1 MMRWI
6 PFVKKPP
13 LVAVVRLSGAIAAG
27 SRLGSGLND
36 QAMAPVL
43 DRAFRR
49 GKPDAVALVI
59 NSPGGSPSQ
68 SSLIAGRIRRLAEEH
83 ERPVYAFVED
93 LAASGG
99 YYIASA
105 ADEIWLDDNS
115 IIGSIGVISAG
126 FGFPDF
132 IARYGIERRVH
143 TAGKSKS
150 LLDPFQPEKDE
161 DVARLTQL
169 QEQVHATFIEHVK
182 TRRGAKLDSETELF
196 TGDVW
201 VGSEAVKLGLA
212 DGVAHLVPK
221 MKEVFGDKTRF
232 AVHGARRGL
241 IPRLGTR
248 VVADIADEVESRVL
262 WARYG
267 L

>member
-1 MMRWI
+1 MRWI

-13 LVAVVRLSGAIAAG
+13 LVAVVRLTGAIAAG
-27 SRLGSGLND
+27 QRLGSGLND
-36 QAMAPVL
+36 HGLAPVL
-43 DRAFRR
+43 DRAFQR
-49 GKPDAVALVI
+49 GKPEAVALLV
-59 NSPGGSPSQ
+59 NSPGGSPAQ

-83 ERPVYAFVED
+83 KRPVYAFVED

-105 ADEIWLDDNS
+105 ADEIWVDDNS
-115 IIGSIGVISAG
+115 IVGSIGVISAG
-126 FGFPDF
+126 FGFPEF
-132 IARYGIERRVH
+132 LSRYGIERRVY

-161 DVARLTQL
+161 DVARLKRL
-169 QEQVHATFIEHVK
+169 QEQVHATFIDHVK
-182 TRRGAKLDSETELF
+182 SRRGEKLDTETELF

-201 VGSEAVKLGLA
+201 VGAEAVKVGLA
-212 DGVAHLVPK
+212 DGVGHLVPK
-221 MKEVFGDKTRF
+221 MKEVFGDKTQF
-232 AVHGARRGL
+232 AVHGPRRGL
-241 IPRLGTR
+241 LPRLGAR
-248 VVADIADEVESRVL
+248 VVGDIADEVETRAL